1 MQIDELFRH
10 YADPYELAVALV
22 KVYGAR
28 NESLT
33 QAAERWVARFGDVSA
48 RAYREQQLLA
58 EDIDAAVW
66 RLLQTLLDAAV
77 PLGFDPFRALVL
89 KARKEFTPPD
99 FPEVKRVQWDP
110 VLLDVTVSLASS
122 RHEFARWREIL
133 LGVVRRRSDQYVFHL
148 AAHLSDEMP
157 DLAYELLDEA
167 FRRPE
172 PAPQS
177 QYFRRPMGLLR
188 AYGLEKVFDPYGWI
202 ALSRFGSVPSASLGE
217 RDLRLIERITPTQ
230 YLDDYFELAFAILHG
245 GREVPEGVLRAA
257 KGALNSAEPRTR
269 LRGVAFLARFDD
281 TREEAI
287 EVLARWDEWVA
298 ALPDRPR
305 DGALAAFGPPHGY
318 ELAHNVTVY
327 GHGLFHGQGWGREK
341 QRERLHRLVGPML
354 RGKRW
359 SIEPWRAMLGPPLL
373 SRESPRGAE
382 LDARVRDVIAE
393 YLFRLAKD
401 EDEPL
406 DRRRAAITAI
416 ARAQAGSFAR
426 DLGKFRRHAALR
438 EVAQQAQQ
446 YLREVNR
453 VGDLAVDVALDLS
466 MRGFLEGA
474 S

>member
-1 MQIDELFRH
+1 MQLDELFRH

-28 NESLT
+28 NELLT

-48 RAYREQQLLA
+48 RAYREQKLLA

-66 RLLQTLLDAAV
+66 RLLQALPAAAD
-77 PLGFDPFRALVL
+77 PLEFDPFRALVL

-99 FPEVKRVQWDP
+99 FPEVKRVRWDP

-148 AAHLSDEMP
+148 SAHLSDEMP

-177 QYFRRPMGLLR
+177 QYFRRPIGFLR

-217 RDLRLIERITPTQ
+217 RDLRLIEKITPTQ
-230 YLDDYFELAFAILHG
+230 FLDDYFELAFAILHG

-257 KGALNSAEPRTR
+257 KGALDSTDPRVR

-305 DGALAAFGPPHGY
+305 DGALAPFGPPHGY

-327 GHGLFHGQGWGREK
+327 GHGLFHGRRWGREK

-354 RGKRW
+354 RGKGW

-382 LDARVRDVIAE
+382 LDVRVRDVIAE

-453 VGDLAVDVALDLS
+453 VGDLAVDVALDLG
-466 MRGFLEGA
+466 MRSFLEGA